1 MTERQLTDHIIT
13 NPDIMVGN
21 PVIKGT
27 RLTVDYTTG
36 LLAQGTTFDEIMQ
49 EYPGITAEDIQAYL
63 TFTAQSKK
71 PE

>member
-1 MTERQLTDHIIT
+1 MIERIAI
-13 NPDIMVGN
+13 NPNVMVGK
-21 PVIKGT
+21 PIIKGT
-27 RLTVDYTTG
+27 RLTVDYITS
-36 LLAQGTTFDEIMQ
+36 LLAQGATFDEIMQ